1 MTAMRIGIASIFQES
16 NQFAATQTDLVLFRN
31 SYVHDG
37 DALLQL
43 AGTDCEVAGILAT
56 CAKEGAQPLPLLAAR
71 SVSGGVLTD
80 NCYTELKEMLLARLR
95 AAMPLDGLILAM
107 HGSMVTASQEDPEGD
122 LLDAV
127 RRITG
132 PDLPIVM
139 TLDLHAHVTPR
150 MVRQATA
157 LVSFTHYPHDD
168 TFSTGER
175 GASLLLRT
183 VRGDV
188 SPVMALAKVPIICGA
203 CNGQTFGDGPM
214 AHLTRGARRLEEE
227 PPILSVSCF
236 QVHPYNDL
244 PGMGCG
250 GVVVT
255 DNDPTLAAKE
265 AHALAAEFWQWRTT
279 FEVEH
284 LTVAEAVV
292 RGRQVEGGPVLLVDT
307 ADCAGGGAPGDSV
320 ALLRELLA
328 LGVDKSALL
337 MVVDPVAAQACAR
350 AGIGQAVSLQVG
362 YSLDPTWGQPVS
374 VSGVVRRLSDGS
386 FLYDGGLFG
395 GTWASMGLSAV
406 LQIGSIQLLV
416 MSQPTYDWGD
426 EQFRSV
432 GMDVRQAKFIGVKN
446 PMNYRRAYRDLMKAA
461 FIVDTPGPTPA
472 HVRNLSYERMQRPF
486 FPLDEEI
493 PDLEIPV
500 IVS

>member
-1 MTAMRIGIASIFQES
+1 MTDIRIGVGSIFQES
-16 NQFAATQTDLVLFRN
+16 NQFAATQTDLALFRN
-31 SYVHDG
+31 SYVHEG

-56 CAKEGAQPLPLLAAR
+56 CAEEGAQPVPLLAAR
-71 SVSGGVLTD
+71 SVSGGVLSD
-80 NCYTELKEMLLARLR
+80 ACYTELKETLLARLR
-95 AAMPLDGLILAM
+95 AAAPLDGLILAM

-127 RRITG
+127 RRIVG

-139 TLDLHAHVTPR
+139 TLDLHAHVTAR
-150 MVRQATA
+150 MVSQATA

-168 TFSTGER
+168 SFSTGER
-175 GASLLLRT
+175 GADLLLRT
-183 VRGDV
+183 VQGGVR
-188 SPVMALAKVPIICGA
+188 PVMALAKVPIICGA

-214 AHLTRGARRLEEE
+214 AHLTRRARRLETQ
-227 PPILSVSCF
+227 PGILSVSCF

-255 DNDPTLAAKE
+255 DNDPALAANE
-265 AHALAAEFWQWRTT
+265 AHALAAEFWERRRA
-279 FEVEH
+279 FETEH
-284 LTVAEAVV
+284 LPVAEAVA
-292 RGRQVEGGPVLLVDT
+292 RGSQVEGGPVLLVDT

-328 LGVDKSALL
+328 LGVDEPVFL
-337 MVVDPVAAQACAR
+337 MVVDADAAQACAR
-350 AGIGQAVSLQVG
+350 AGIGQTVSLQVG

-374 VSGVVRRLSDGS
+374 VSGVVRRLGDGS

-406 LQIGSIQLLV
+406 LQIGSIELLV

-426 EQFRSV
+426 EQFRSL
-432 GMDVRQAKFIGVKN
+432 GMDVRRAKFIGVKN
-446 PMNYRRAYRDLMKAA
+446 PMNYRHAYRDLMKAA
-461 FIVDTPGPTPA
+461 FIIDTPGPTPA
-472 HVRNLSYERMQRPF
+472 HVRNLNYERMQRPF

-500 IVS
+500 VVS

>member
-1 MTAMRIGIASIFQES
+1 MTDMRIGVGSIFQES
-16 NQFAATQTDLVLFRN
+16 NQFAATQTDLSLFRN
-31 SYVHDG
+31 SYVHED
-37 DALLQL
+37 DALFQL
-43 AGTDCEVAGILAT
+43 AGAECEVAGILAV
-56 CAKEGAQPLPLLAAR
+56 CAEEGAQVVPLLAAR
-71 SVSGGVLTD
+71 SVSGGVLSD
-80 NCYTELKEMLLARLR
+80 ACYAYLKEALLARLR
-95 AAMPLDGLILAM
+95 AAAPLDGLMLAM
-107 HGSMVTASQEDPEGD
+107 HGSMVTASQLDPEGD

-127 RRITG
+127 RQIVG
-132 PDLPIVM
+132 PDLPVVM

-168 TFSTGER
+168 AFSTGER
-175 GASLLLRT
+175 GASLLLQT
-183 VRGDV
+183 VRGEV
-188 SPVMALAKVPIICGA
+188 RPVMALAKVPIICGA
-203 CNGQTFGDGPM
+203 CNGQTSGDGPM
-214 AHLTRGARRLEEE
+214 AHLTRRARRLETQ
-227 PPILSVSCF
+227 PAILSVSCF

-255 DNDPTLAAKE
+255 DDDPELAACE
-265 AHALAAEFWQWRTT
+265 AQALAAEFWTRRWA
-279 FEVEH
+279 FETVL
-284 LTVAEAVV
+284 LTVPEAVA
-292 RGRQVEGGPVLLVDT
+292 RGQQVDGGPVLLVDT

-328 LGVDKSALL
+328 LAVNEPAFV
-337 MVVDPVAAQACAR
+337 MVVDAAAAQACAR
-350 AGIGQAVSLQVG
+350 VGIGQTVSLGVG
-362 YSLDPTWGQPVS
+362 YSLDPTWGQPIG
-374 VSGVVRRLSDGS
+374 VSGVVRRLSDGG
-386 FLYDGGLFG
+386 FRYDGGLFG
-395 GTWASMGLSAV
+395 GAWASMGLSAV
-406 LQIGSIQLLV
+406 LQIGSIELLV

-432 GMDVRQAKFIGVKN
+432 GMDASRAKFIGVKN

-472 HVRNLSYERMQRPF
+472 HVCNLTYRRMQRPF

-500 IVS
+500 VVG

>member
-1 MTAMRIGIASIFQES
+1 MTAMRIGVGSIFQES
-16 NQFAATQTDLVLFRN
+16 NQFAATQTDLALFRN
-31 SYVHDG
+31 SYVYEG

-56 CAKEGAQPLPLLAAR
+56 CEEQGAQALPLLAAR
-71 SVSGGVLTD
+71 SVSGGALSD
-80 NCYTELKEMLLARLR
+80 ACYTELKETLLAQLR
-95 AAMPLDGLILAM
+95 AALPLDGLILAM

-127 RRITG
+127 RMIVG

-168 TFSTGER
+168 TYSTGER

-183 VRGDV
+183 VQGDV
-188 SPVMALAKVPIICGA
+188 KPVTALAKVPIICGA

-214 AHLTRGARRLEEE
+214 AHLTRRARHLEMQ
-227 PPILSVSCF
+227 PAILSVSCF

-250 GVVVT
+250 SVVVT
-255 DNDPTLAAKE
+255 DNDPTLAANE
-265 AHALAAEFWQWRTT
+265 AHALAAEFWERRRA

-284 LTVAEAVV
+284 LTVPEAVA
-292 RGRQVEGGPVLLVDT
+292 RGREVEGGPVLLVDT

-328 LGVDKSALL
+328 LGLEETAIL
-337 MVVDPVAAQACAR
+337 MVVDSAAAQACAG
-350 AGIGQAVSLQVG
+350 AGIGQTVSLQVG
-362 YSLDPTWGQPVS
+362 YSLDPAWGDPVH
-374 VSGVVRRLSDGS
+374 VSGTVRRLSDGG
-386 FLYDGGLFG
+386 FRYDGGLFG

-406 LQIGSIQLLV
+406 LQIGSIELLV

-426 EQFRSV
+426 EQYRSV
-432 GMDVRQAKFIGVKN
+432 GMDVRRAKFIGVKN
-446 PMNYRRAYRDLMKAA
+446 PMNYRYAYRDLMKAE

-472 HVRNLSYERMQRPF
+472 HVRNLNFERMQRPF

-500 IVS
+500 VVS

>member
-1 MTAMRIGIASIFQES
+1 MTDMRIGVGSIFQES
-16 NQFAATQTDLVLFRN
+16 NQFAATQTDLSLFRN
-31 SYVHDG
+31 SYVHED
-37 DALLQL
+37 DALFQL
-43 AGTDCEVAGILAT
+43 AGAECEVAGILAV
-56 CAKEGAQPLPLLAAR
+56 CAEEGAQVVPLLAAR
-71 SVSGGVLTD
+71 SVSGGVLSD
-80 NCYTELKEMLLARLR
+80 ACYAYLKEALLARLR
-95 AAMPLDGLILAM
+95 AAAPLDGLMLAM
-107 HGSMVTASQEDPEGD
+107 HGSMVTASQLDPEGD

-127 RRITG
+127 RQIVG
-132 PDLPIVM
+132 PDLPVVM

-168 TFSTGER
+168 AFSTGER
-175 GASLLLRT
+175 GASLLLQT
-183 VRGDV
+183 VRGEV
-188 SPVMALAKVPIICGA
+188 RPVMALAKVPIICGA
-203 CNGQTFGDGPM
+203 CNGQTSGDGPM
-214 AHLTRGARRLEEE
+214 AHLTRRARRLETQ
-227 PPILSVSCF
+227 PAILSVSCF

-255 DNDPTLAAKE
+255 DDDPELAACE
-265 AHALAAEFWQWRTT
+265 AHALAAEFWTRRWA
-279 FEVEH
+279 FETAL
-284 LTVAEAVV
+284 LTVPEAVA
-292 RGRQVEGGPVLLVDT
+292 RGQQVDGGPVLLVDT

-328 LGVDKSALL
+328 LAVNEPAFV
-337 MVVDPVAAQACAR
+337 MVVDAAAAQACAR
-350 AGIGQAVSLQVG
+350 AGIGQTVSLGVG
-362 YSLDPTWGQPVS
+362 YSLDPTWGQPIG
-374 VSGVVRRLSDGS
+374 VSGVVRRLSDGG
-386 FLYDGGLFG
+386 FRYDGGLFG
-395 GTWASMGLSAV
+395 GAWASMGLSAV
-406 LQIGSIQLLV
+406 LQIGSIELLV

-432 GMDVRQAKFIGVKN
+432 GMDASRAKFIGVKN

-472 HVRNLSYERMQRPF
+472 HVRNLIYRRMQRPF

-500 IVS
+500 VVG

>member
-1 MTAMRIGIASIFQES
+1 MTAMRIGIGSIFQES
-16 NQFAATQTDLVLFRN
+16 NQFAATQTDLALFRN
-31 SYVHDG
+31 SYVHEG

-43 AGTDCEVAGILAT
+43 AGTDCEVAGILAV
-56 CAKEGAQPLPLLAAR
+56 CEEEDAQPLPLLAAR
-71 SVSGGVLTD
+71 SVSGGALTD
-80 NCYTELKEMLLARLR
+80 DCYTELKETLLARLR
-95 AAMPLDGLILAM
+95 AALPLDGLILAM

-122 LLDAV
+122 ILDAV
-127 RRITG
+127 RSIVG

-168 TFSTGER
+168 TYSTGER

-188 SPVMALAKVPIICGA
+188 RPVTALAKVPIICGA

-214 AHLTRGARRLEEE
+214 AHLERRARRLETQ
-227 PPILSVSCF
+227 PGILSVSCF

-255 DNDPTLAAKE
+255 DNDPALAAQE
-265 AHALAAEFWQWRTT
+265 AHALAVEFWARRRA

-284 LTVAEAVV
+284 FTVAEAVA

-320 ALLRELLA
+320 ALLGELLA
-328 LGVDKSALL
+328 LGVDEPAFL
-337 MVVDPVAAQACAR
+337 MVVDQAAAQACAR
-350 AGIGQAVSLQVG
+350 AGLGETVSLQVG
-362 YSLDPTWGQPVS
+362 YSLDPNWGQPVP
-374 VSGVVRRLSDGS
+374 VSGTVRRLSDGS

-432 GMDVRQAKFIGVKN
+432 GMDVRRAKFIGVKN
-446 PMNYRRAYRDLMKAA
+446 PMNYRHAYRDLMKAA

-472 HVRNLSYERMQRPF
+472 HVRNLNFERMQRPF

-500 IVS
+500 VVS

>member
-1 MTAMRIGIASIFQES
+1 MTGMRIGIGSIFQES
-16 NQFAATQTDLVLFRN
+16 NQFAATQTDLALFRN
-31 SYVHDG
+31 SYVHEG

-43 AGTDCEVAGILAT
+43 AGTDCEVAGMLAT
-56 CAKEGAQPLPLLAAR
+56 CADAGAQAVPLLAAR
-71 SVSGGVLTD
+71 SVSGGALSD
-80 NCYTELKEMLLARLR
+80 ACYTELKETLLARLR

-127 RRITG
+127 RRIVG

-139 TLDLHAHVTPR
+139 TLDLHAHVTAR
-150 MVRQATA
+150 MVSQANA

-168 TFSTGER
+168 TYSTGER
-175 GASLLLRT
+175 GATLLLRT
-183 VRGDV
+183 VQDDV
-188 SPVMALAKVPIICGA
+188 RPVMALAKVPIICGA

-214 AHLTRGARRLEEE
+214 AHLTRRARRLEKQ
-227 PPILSVSCF
+227 PGILSVSCF

-250 GVVVT
+250 SVVVT
-255 DNDPTLAAKE
+255 DNDP
-265 AHALAAEFWQWRTT
+265 ALAANEAQALAAQFWERRRA

-284 LTVAEAVV
+284 FTVAAAVA

-328 LGVDKSALL
+328 LEVDEPAFL
-337 MVVDPVAAQACAR
+337 MVVDPAAAQACAR
-350 AGIGQAVSLQVG
+350 AGIGQTVSLQVG

-374 VSGVVRRLSDGS
+374 VSGEVRRLSDGS

-406 LQIGSIQLLV
+406 LQIGSIELLV

-426 EQFRSV
+426 EQFRSL
-432 GMDVRQAKFIGVKN
+432 GMDVRRAKFIGVKN
-446 PMNYRRAYRDLMKAA
+446 PMNYRHAYRDLMKAA
-461 FIVDTPGPTPA
+461 FIIDTPGPTPA
-472 HVRNLSYERMQRPF
+472 HVRNLNYQRMQRPF

-493 PDLEIPV
+493 PGLEIPAV
-500 IVS
+500 VS

>member
-1 MTAMRIGIASIFQES
+1 MTAMRIGIGSIFQES
-16 NQFAATQTDLVLFRN
+16 NQFAATQTDLALFRN
-31 SYVHDG
+31 SYVHEG

-43 AGTDCEVAGILAT
+43 AGTDCEVAGILAV
-56 CAKEGAQPLPLLAAR
+56 CEEEGAQPLPLLAAR
-71 SVSGGVLTD
+71 SVSGGALTD
-80 NCYTELKEMLLARLR
+80 DCYTELKETLLARLR
-95 AAMPLDGLILAM
+95 AALPLDGLILAM

-122 LLDAV
+122 ILDAV
-127 RRITG
+127 RSIVG

-168 TFSTGER
+168 TYSTGER

-188 SPVMALAKVPIICGA
+188 RPVTALAKVPIICGA

-214 AHLTRGARRLEEE
+214 AHLERRARRLEKE
-227 PPILSVSCF
+227 PGILSVSCF

-255 DNDPTLAAKE
+255 DNDPALAEKA
-265 AHALAAEFWQWRTT
+265 AHALAAAFWERRTA

-284 LTVAEAVV
+284 FTVAEAVA
-292 RGRQVEGGPVLLVDT
+292 RGRQAEGGPVLLVDT

-328 LGVDKSALL
+328 LGVDEPAFL
-337 MVVDPVAAQACAR
+337 MVVDPAAAQACAR
-350 AGIGQAVSLQVG
+350 AGIGETVSLRVG
-362 YSLDPTWGQPVS
+362 YSLDPNWGQPVP
-374 VSGVVRRLSDGS
+374 VSGTVRRLSDGS

-432 GMDVRQAKFIGVKN
+432 GMDVRRAKFIGVKN
-446 PMNYRRAYRDLMKAA
+446 PMNYRHAYRDLMKAA

-472 HVRNLSYERMQRPF
+472 HVRNLNFERMQRPF

-500 IVS
+500 VVS

>member
-1 MTAMRIGIASIFQES
+1 MAGMRIGIGSIFQES
-16 NQFAATQTDLVLFRN
+16 NQFAATRTDLALFRN
-31 SYVHDG
+31 SYVHEG

-56 CAKEGAQPLPLLAAR
+56 CAEEGAQPVPLLAAR
-71 SVSGGVLTD
+71 SVSGGALSD
-80 NCYTELKEMLLARLR
+80 ACYTELKETLLARLR
-95 AAMPLDGLILAM
+95 AAAPLDGLILAM

-127 RRITG
+127 RRIVG

-139 TLDLHAHVTPR
+139 TLDLHAHVTAR
-150 MVRQATA
+150 MVSQANA

-168 TFSTGER
+168 TYSTGER

-183 VRGDV
+183 VQGNVR
-188 SPVMALAKVPIICGA
+188 PVMALAKVPIVCGA

-214 AHLTRGARRLEEE
+214 AHLTRKARRLETQ
-227 PPILSVSCF
+227 PGILSVSCF

-250 GVVVT
+250 SVVVT
-255 DNDPTLAAKE
+255 DNDPALAADE
-265 AHALAAEFWQWRTT
+265 AQALAAEFWERRRA

-284 LTVAEAVV
+284 FTVAAAVA

-328 LGVDKSALL
+328 LGVDEATFL
-337 MVVDPVAAQACAR
+337 MVVDPAAAQACAR
-350 AGIGQAVSLQVG
+350 AGIGQTVSLQVG
-362 YSLDPTWGQPVS
+362 YSLDPAWGQPVP
-374 VSGVVRRLSDGS
+374 VSGIVRRLSDGS

-406 LQIGSIQLLV
+406 LQIGSIELLV

-426 EQFRSV
+426 EQFRSL
-432 GMDVRQAKFIGVKN
+432 GMDVRRARFIGVKN
-446 PMNYRRAYRDLMKAA
+446 PMNYRHAYRDLMKAA
-461 FIVDTPGPTPA
+461 FIIDTPGPTPA
-472 HVRNLSYERMQRPF
+472 HVRNLNYARMQRPF

-500 IVS
+500 VVS

>member
-1 MTAMRIGIASIFQES
+1 MTAMRIGIGSIFQES
-16 NQFAATQTDLVLFRN
+16 NQFAATQTDLALFRN
-31 SYVHDG
+31 SYVHEG

-43 AGTDCEVAGILAT
+43 AGTDCEVAGILT
-56 CAKEGAQPLPLLAAR
+56 VCAEEGAQAVPLLAAR
-71 SVSGGVLTD
+71 SVSGGVLSD
-80 NCYTELKEMLLARLR
+80 ACYTELKETLLARLR
-95 AAMPLDGLILAM
+95 AALPLDGLILAM
-107 HGSMVTASQEDPEGD
+107 HGSMVTASQLDPEGD

-127 RRITG
+127 RRIVG

-150 MVRQATA
+150 MVRQANA

-168 TFSTGER
+168 TYSTGER
-175 GASLLLRT
+175 GASLLLST
-183 VRGDV
+183 VRRDV
-188 SPVMALAKVPIICGA
+188 SPVTALAKVPIICGA

-214 AHLTRGARRLEEE
+214 AHLTRKARHLETQ
-227 PPILSVSCF
+227 PGILSVSCF

-250 GVVVT
+250 SVVVT
-255 DNDPTLAAKE
+255 DNDPALAAKE
-265 AHALAAEFWQWRTT
+265 AQALASEFWERRRA

-284 LTVAEAVV
+284 FTVAEAVA

-320 ALLRELLA
+320 ALLGELLA
-328 LGVDKSALL
+328 LRVDEPAFL
-337 MVVDPVAAQACAR
+337 MVVDPAAAQACAR
-350 AGIGQAVSLQVG
+350 AGIGQTVSLHVG
-362 YSLDPTWGQPVS
+362 YSLDPTWGQPVP
-374 VSGVVRRLSDGS
+374 VNGTVRRLSDGS

-472 HVRNLSYERMQRPF
+472 HVRNLNFKRMQRPF

-500 IVS
+500 VVS